1 MNAPPT
7 RDATPAGKG
16 EGRSDQVGAG
26 SVSSLPLD
34 LAGPRIRAR
43 WRAVDERR
51 RASRDL
57 DALLRDL
64 YPPEPRRPGTF
75 GLTDDQIRAE
85 FDRLTASGWTPGE
98 VRAVLA
104 VSAPERAR

>member
-1 MNAPPT
+1 MT
-7 RDATPAGKG
+7 ESRQREAGPRAA
-16 EGRSDQVGAG
+16 GRSSADQEDTR

-34 LAGPRIRAR
+34 LAGPCIRAR

-75 GLTDDQIRAE
+75 GLSPEDVGAE
-85 FDRLTASGWTPGE
+85 FDRLVATGWTPGE

-104 VSAPERAR
+104 VSALERAR

>member
-1 MNAPPT
+1 MT
-7 RDATPAGKG
+7 TQQATPAVEG

-26 SVSSLPLD
+26 SVSSLQDDP
-34 LAGPRIRAR
+34 AGPCIRAR

-64 YPPEPRRPGTF
+64 YPPEPRRPSTF
-75 GLTDDQIRAE
+75 GLSPEDVRAE
-85 FDRLTASGWTPGE
+85 FDRLVASGWTPGE
-98 VRAVLA
+98 VGAVLA
-104 VSAPERAR
+104 VPAPERAR

>member
-1 MNAPPT
+1 VSAQITAPV
-7 RDATPAGKG
+7 AGND
-16 EGRSDQVGAG
+16 EGRSDQVVGAG
-26 SVSSLPLD
+26 SVTSLQDDP
-34 LAGPRIRAR
+34 AAARIRAR

-75 GLTDDQIRAE
+75 GLSPEDVGAE
-85 FDRLTASGWTPGE
+85 FDRLVATGWTPGE

-104 VSAPERAR
+104 VSALERAR